1 MRLKRAGF
9 ITKIVVLAIL
19 IYAAISL
26 LNLRSQITAA
36 ESERSLLQQQVA
48 EQQQKNTD
56 LTDDIQNSDD
66 PDRMEEVARDKLG
79 LVLPDEKVF
88 YNISD

>member
-9 ITKIVVLAIL
+9 ITKIVVLALL

-26 LNLRSQITAA
+26 LNLRSQITSA
-36 ESERSLLQQQVA
+36 EAERNSLQQQVA
-48 EQQQKNTD
+48 EQKQKNTD
-56 LTDDIQNSDD
+56 LSDDIENSDD
-66 PDRMEEVARDKLG
+66 PARMDEVARDKLG

-88 YNISD
+88 YNIGS